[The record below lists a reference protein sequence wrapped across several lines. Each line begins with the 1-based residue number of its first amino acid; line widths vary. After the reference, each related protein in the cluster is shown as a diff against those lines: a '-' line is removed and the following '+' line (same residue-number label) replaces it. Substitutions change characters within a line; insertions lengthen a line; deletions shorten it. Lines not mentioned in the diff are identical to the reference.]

1 MKSEAMMKKD
11 RALYADIEEAL
22 RSGSAKAIY
31 DSATAILVR
40 YNDVPR
46 YLLGAEDLS
55 EGKRLLDGIPEEE
68 FWAIVRGMPLYEY
81 AGSKGMWVSK
91 PCFQVYYE
99 GEPLDAGGPMEIR
112 RPSGED
118 FAAVAATYTIT
129 SREEL
134 RADFESENFFCGYL
148 DGKLAAYAGVH
159 DDGSLGMLHVFEEY
173 RGRGLSKQM
182 SRFMVNRR
190 LAQGCL
196 PYAQI
201 FCDNGPSLGL
211 QRRNGMIIS
220 NDIIA
225 WTHAVPAEKR

>member
-1 MKSEAMMKKD
+1 MKIKD
-11 RALYADIEEAL
+11 RALYADVEEAL
-22 RSGSAKAIY
+22 RSGGAKVIY
-31 DSATAILVR
+31 ESGTALLVR

-68 FWAIVRGMPLYEY
+68 FWLIVRGMPLYEY
-81 AGSKGMWVSK
+81 ARSKGMWVSK

-99 GEPLDAGGPMEIR
+99 GEPLDDGGPLEIR
-112 RPSGED
+112 RPSEED
-118 FAAVAATYTIT
+118 FAAVAATYTLT
-129 SREEL
+129 PPEEL
-134 RADFESENFFCGYL
+134 RKDFESENFFCGYL

-201 FCDNGPSLGL
+201 FCDNEPSLGL
-211 QRRNGMIIS
+211 QRRNGMIFS

-225 WTHAVPAEKR
+225 WTYAGPAEKR

>member
-1 MKSEAMMKKD
+1 MKIKD
-11 RALYADIEEAL
+11 RALYADVEEAL
-22 RSGSAKAIY
+22 RSGGAKVIY
-31 DSATAILVR
+31 ESGTALLVR

-68 FWAIVRGMPLYEY
+68 FWLIVRGMPLYEY
-81 AGSKGMWVSK
+81 ARSKEMWVSK

-99 GEPLDAGGPMEIR
+99 GEPLDDGGPLEIR
-112 RPSGED
+112 RPSEED
-118 FAAVAATYTIT
+118 FAAVAATYTLT
-129 SREEL
+129 PPEEL
-134 RADFESENFFCGYL
+134 RKDFESENFFCGYL

-201 FCDNGPSLGL
+201 FCDNEPSLGL
-211 QRRNGMIIS
+211 QRRNGMIFS

-225 WTHAVPAEKR
+225 WTYAGPAEKR